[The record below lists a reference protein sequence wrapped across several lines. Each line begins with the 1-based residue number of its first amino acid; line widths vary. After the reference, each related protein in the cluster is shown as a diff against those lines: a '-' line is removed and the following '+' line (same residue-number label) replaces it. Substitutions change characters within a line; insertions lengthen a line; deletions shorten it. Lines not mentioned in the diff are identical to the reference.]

1 MGRHLACAFGR
12 QSCARPHRAGSA
24 GGRWPWACRVSG
36 QPLALLI
43 GPFESFSF
51 MRIALVASF
60 ALALANGA
68 VGTLLLMRRESLS
81 GNVLSY
87 AVMPGA
93 ALGFLYAGYSL
104 AALSFGG
111 LLTGLVVA
119 GLAALKAGSTPQRQ
133 DVSLIA
139 FYLVSLSFGIL
150 IVAARGSQADLMH
163 VLFGTVLAVDLTALL
178 LIASITSITL
188 LVIAALYR
196 PLAVESFDPA
206 FLRAVG
212 GGGGAFRAIFITLV
226 VLNLV
231 ASFQAFGT
239 LLAIGPMLLP
249 AAAARCWTR
258 KVWPTIA
265 LATFIGMTAALAGLL
280 ISYYANLPSGPA
292 IVISAGVM
300 YGISLLAA
308 YRMWFKT
315 GISGEQR

>member
-1 MGRHLACAFGR
+1 MSVLG
-12 QSCARPHRAGSA
+12 
-24 GGRWPWACRVSG
+24 W
-36 QPLALLI
+36 LI
-43 GPFESFSF
+43 GPFEAFSF

-60 ALALANGA
+60 ALALANGPI
-68 VGTLLLMRRESLS
+68 GTLLLMRRESLS
-81 GNVLSY
+81 GNVLSH

-93 ALGFLYAGYSL
+93 AFGFLYAGYSL

-119 GLAALKAGSTPQRQ
+119 GLAALKIRSKPQRQ

-163 VLFGTVLAVDLTALL
+163 VLFGTVLAVDVPALL

-196 PLAVESFDPA
+196 PLAVESFDPS
-206 FLRAVG
+206 FLRAAG
-212 GGGGAFRAIFITLV
+212 GGGGVFRAIFVTLV

-249 AAAARCWTR
+249 AAAARCWTQ
-258 KVWPTIA
+258 KVWPMIA
-265 LATFIGMTAALAGLL
+265 LATVIGMASALAGLL

-292 IVISAGVM
+292 IVIGAGLI

-308 YRMWFKT
+308 GRT
-315 GISGEQR
+315 RLEPRILEEQR

>member
-1 MGRHLACAFGR
+1 
-12 QSCARPHRAGSA
+12 
-24 GGRWPWACRVSG
+24 VSVLG
-36 QPLALLI
+36 WLI
-43 GPFESFSF
+43 GPFEAFSF

-60 ALALANGA
+60 ALALANGPI
-68 VGTLLLMRRESLS
+68 GTILLMRRESLS
-81 GNVLSY
+81 GNVLSH

-119 GLAALKAGSTPQRQ
+119 GLAETRSKSQRQ

-139 FYLVSLSFGIL
+139 FYLLSLSFGIL

-163 VLFGTVLAVDLTALL
+163 VLFGTVLAIDLAALL

-196 PLAVESFDPA
+196 PLAVEAFDPS
-206 FLRAVG
+206 FLRAA
-212 GGGGAFRAIFITLV
+212 GAGTGVFRAIFITLV

-258 KVWPTIA
+258 KVWPMIA
-265 LATFIGMTAALAGLL
+265 LASVIGMAAALAGLL

-292 IVISAGVM
+292 IVISAGLI

-308 YRMWFKT
+308 GRTRFTT
-315 GISGEQR
+315 GI

>member
-1 MGRHLACAFGR
+1 
-12 QSCARPHRAGSA
+12 
-24 GGRWPWACRVSG
+24 VSVLG
-36 QPLALLI
+36 WLI
-43 GPFESFSF
+43 GPFEAFSF

-60 ALALANGA
+60 ALALANGPI
-68 VGTLLLMRRESLS
+68 GTILLMRRESLS
-81 GNVLSY
+81 GYVLSH

-119 GLAALKAGSTPQRQ
+119 GLAVTRSKSQRQ

-163 VLFGTVLAVDLTALL
+163 VLFGTVLAIDLAALL
-178 LIASITSITL
+178 LIACITTITL

-196 PLAVESFDPA
+196 PLAVEAFDPS
-206 FLRAVG
+206 FLRAA
-212 GGGGAFRAIFITLV
+212 GAGTGLFRAIFITLV

-258 KVWPTIA
+258 KVWPMIA
-265 LATFIGMTAALAGLL
+265 LACIIGMVAALAGLL

-292 IVISAGVM
+292 IVISAGLI

-308 YRMWFKT
+308 VRTRSRIFE
-315 GISGEQR
+315 EQR

>member
-1 MGRHLACAFGR
+1 
-12 QSCARPHRAGSA
+12 
-24 GGRWPWACRVSG
+24 VSG
-36 QPLALLI
+36 QLLGLLI
-43 GPFESFSF
+43 GPFEAFGF

-60 ALALANGA
+60 ALALANGPI
-68 VGTLLLMRRESLS
+68 GTLLLMRRESLS
-81 GNVLSY
+81 GNVLSH

-93 ALGFLYAGYSL
+93 ALGYLYAGYSL

-111 LLTGLVVA
+111 LLTGLIVA
-119 GLAALKAGSTPQRQ
+119 GLAALKTRSKPQRQ
-133 DVSLIA
+133 DASLIA
-139 FYLVSLSFGIL
+139 FYLVSLSSGIL

-163 VLFGTVLAVDLTALL
+163 VLFGTVLAVDVAALL
-178 LIASITSITL
+178 LIASITSLTL

-206 FLRAVG
+206 FLRAAG
-212 GGGGAFRAIFITLV
+212 GGGGVFRAIFITLV

-249 AAAARCWTR
+249 AAAARCWTH
-258 KVWPTIA
+258 KVWPMIA
-265 LATFIGMTAALAGLL
+265 LATVIGMAAALAGLL

-292 IVISAGVM
+292 IVMGAGLI

-308 YRMWFKT
+308 GRTRIKPRV
-315 GISGEQR
+315 SEEQR

>member
-1 MGRHLACAFGR
+1 VIGQLFG
-12 QSCARPHRAGSA
+12 
-24 GGRWPWACRVSG
+24 
-36 QPLALLI
+36 LLT
-43 GPFESFSF
+43 GPFEAFGF

-60 ALALANGA
+60 ALALANGP
-68 VGTLLLMRRESLS
+68 VGTLLLLRREGLS
-81 GNVLSY
+81 GNVLSH

-93 ALGFLYAGYSL
+93 AIGFLYAGYSL

-119 GLAALKAGSTPQRQ
+119 GLAALKTTSKPQRQ
-133 DVSLIA
+133 DVGLIA

-163 VLFGTVLAVDLTALL
+163 VLFGTVLAIDVKALL
-178 LIASITSITL
+178 LIACITSLTL

-196 PLAVESFDPA
+196 PLVVESFDPS

-212 GGGGAFRAIFITLV
+212 GGGSWFHAIFIVLV

-249 AAAARCWTR
+249 AAAARCWTQ
-258 KVWPTIA
+258 KAWPMIV
-265 LATFIGMTAALAGLL
+265 LATVIGMTAALSGLL

-292 IVISAGVM
+292 IVISAGLIHGM
-300 YGISLLAA
+300 SLLVAG
-308 YRMWFKT
+308 RMPFKPRIP
-315 GISGEQR
+315 GGQR

>member
-1 MGRHLACAFGR
+1 
-12 QSCARPHRAGSA
+12 
-24 GGRWPWACRVSG
+24 VSG
-36 QPLALLI
+36 QLLGLLI
-43 GPFESFSF
+43 GPFEAFGF
-51 MRIALVASF
+51 MRVALVASF
-60 ALALANGA
+60 ALALANGP

-81 GNVLSY
+81 GYVLSH

-93 ALGFLYAGYSL
+93 ALGFLYAGYSW

-119 GLAALKAGSTPQRQ
+119 GLAALNTRSMPQRQ

-163 VLFGTVLAVDLTALL
+163 VLFGTVLAVDVNALL
-178 LIASITSITL
+178 LIAGITSITL

-212 GGGGAFRAIFITLV
+212 GGGVFRAIFITLV
-226 VLNLV
+226 ALNLV

-249 AAAARCWTR
+249 AAAARCWTQ
-258 KVWPTIA
+258 KVWPMIA
-265 LATFIGMTAALAGLL
+265 LATVIGMAAALAGLL

-292 IVISAGVM
+292 IVMGAGLI

-308 YRMWFKT
+308 GRMRFEPKT
-315 GISGEQR
+315 FEEQR

>member
-1 MGRHLACAFGR
+1 
-12 QSCARPHRAGSA
+12 
-24 GGRWPWACRVSG
+24 VSG
-36 QPLALLI
+36 QLLGLLV
-43 GPFESFSF
+43 GPFEAFGF

-60 ALALANGA
+60 ALALANGPI
-68 VGTLLLMRRESLS
+68 GTLLLMRRESLS
-81 GNVLSY
+81 GNVLSH

-111 LLTGLVVA
+111 LLTGLFVA
-119 GLAALKAGSTPQRQ
+119 GLAALKTRSGPRHQ

-163 VLFGTVLAVDLTALL
+163 VLFGTVLAIDVNALL

-212 GGGGAFRAIFITLV
+212 GGGGVFRAIFITLV

-249 AAAARCWTR
+249 AAAARCWTQ
-258 KVWPTIA
+258 KVWPMIT
-265 LATFIGMTAALAGLL
+265 LATAIGMAAALAGLL

-292 IVISAGVM
+292 IVIGAGLI

-308 YRMWFKT
+308 GRTRFEPR
-315 GISGEQR
+315 IFEEQR